1 MDCPCGKR
9 LSPCMNLL
17 VPKLEVFGEIEI
29 VSNDTRQKLL
39 AISPS
44 NIDRLLKEEKRKSSL
59 KKKKSTKPGI
69 LLKNQIS
76 VRTFAD
82 QETSKVGFME
92 MDLVSHEGGNPKGIS

>member
-1 MDCPCGKR
+1 
-9 LSPCMNLL
+9 MNLL
-17 VPKLEVFGEIEI
+17 VPKLKAFGEIK
-29 VSNDTRQKLL
+29 VSSCEVREKLL
-39 AISPS
+39 SISS
-44 NIDRLLKEEKRKSSL
+44 SSIDRLLKEEKRKSSL